1 MPLIFAL
8 VVATVVGGAILLIV
22 SSGRLVR
29 SGIEDLARRRRL
41 LQGTDPLQ
49 LTAQQALDT
58 AHRSHRRAVEALGST
73 LDGWYDLRTTLGIGT
88 TLEADFPQIRD
99 RADADPGF
107 AKLLDRANAASTENL
122 EVPPESVAG
131 LVDEIARLDSLT
143 LELRLYLHRARS
155 R

>member
-8 VVATVVGGAILLIV
+8 VVVTVVGGAIALIV

-49 LTAQQALDT
+49 LTAQQALDS
-58 AHRSHRRAVEALGST
+58 AQRSHRRAVEALAAT
-73 LDGWYDLRTTLGIGT
+73 VDAWYDLRTTLAIGT
-88 TLEADFPQIRD
+88 ALESDYPQIRD

-107 AKLLDRANAASTENL
+107 AKLLDRANAAVSENL
-122 EVPPESVAG
+122 EPPPGSVTG
-131 LVDEIARLDSLT
+131 LVDETAQLDALT
-143 LELRLYLHRARS
+143 LEIRAYLYRARW